1 MPIQLKLCEPDLQ
14 KVMCHLNTNEILL
27 IVIDHSIIFHLI
39 TISTFEHS
47 LYCNHENLHCF

>member
-27 IVIDHSIIFHLI
+27 IVIGHSIIFHLI

-47 LYCNHENLHCF
+47 LYCNQENLHCF

>member
-1 MPIQLKLCEPDLQ
+1 MPIQLKLCKPDLQ

-47 LYCNHENLHCF
+47 LYCNQENLHCF